1 MNKLIVA
8 LAAGIS
14 LSACSSGNPFTE
26 DEGTTTDGSTD
37 AGSGITSDRVVPP
50 GTGNASAQNA
60 IFRSEPTS
68 TEEGRDGDG
77 FATDIIYDSVNDTFT
92 VDNLAFDGDNTYARV
107 TTTNVQNS
115 IPYAVYEADATFPD
129 AVTGALI
136 SQIGHR
142 AIYGVST
149 SGNTQFA
156 IVRTGDYVD
165 FGFGGFVYQRDNDVT
180 LPSSG
185 QAAYTGQV
193 AGIRDRLGGGGIDFT
208 TADMDI
214 AIDFDDFNA
223 TTETR
228 GDAVRG
234 LVYNRRILDI
244 DGNDITATVLNR
256 VGDNLDVT
264 LNNVPDLVFEVSP
277 GVLDNNGEIVGN
289 LNSTYVDASGQA
301 QTFESGNYYAVLSGE
316 GQDQEIVGVFVVEST
331 NDPIASTTR
340 ETSGFILY
348 R

>member
-1 MNKLIVA
+1 M
-8 LAAGIS
+8 
-14 LSACSSGNPFTE
+14 
-26 DEGTTTDGSTD
+26 
-37 AGSGITSDRVVPP
+37 
-50 GTGNASAQNA
+50 
-60 IFRSEPTS
+60 
-68 TEEGRDGDG
+68 
-77 FATDIIYDSVNDTFT
+77 
-92 VDNLAFDGDNTYARV
+92 